1 MPQPISILV
10 VIVLLCL
17 LPLATVTASGDGGGN
32 SGVDGR
38 CTYDYEINC
47 QGGHPYAATTS
58 VTLAAAAAASGGGG
72 EAYVTFHWGGNHADS
87 NVGSVLRP
95 FLSPQTFMESHD
107 YYQAGEYYAGVSI
120 VFGTGSG
127 CDGVELQG
135 YKLLKF
141 DDLDCEVIDLDNM
154 DDHDDSLALTTS
166 SSTLAM
172 VSGTLI
178 VFVLCGRLLLYC
190 ELFPI
195 LIFIIHWIHT
205 FIQ

>member
-1 MPQPISILV
+1 MPPPFFTISILV
-10 VIVLLCL
+10 VVTLLCI

-32 SGVDGR
+32 SIGNVS

-47 QGGHPYAATTS
+47 QGGHPYSATTS
-58 VTLAAAAAASGGGG
+58 VTLAAADVATSGGGG
-72 EAYVTFHWGGNHADS
+72 EAYVTFHWGKNHADS
-87 NVGSVLRP
+87 NVGSVLQP

-127 CDGVELQG
+127 CEGVELQG

-141 DDLDCEVIDLDNM
+141 DDSDCEVIDLDNM
-154 DDHDDSLALTTS
+154 DDDDDSLALTTS

-172 VSGTLI
+172 VSVYL
-178 VFVLCGRLLLYC
+178 FVLIDEY
-190 ELFPI
+190 F
-195 LIFIIHWIHT
+195 FAANS
-205 FIQ
+205 FS